1 MGEFRREQG
10 ISRPSAKTVV
20 FYLLASLLL
29 VSLTEPVSADDKAKD
44 EETLGNAATVLQAML
59 DDKSVPASLLAKSD
73 CVIILPSV
81 KKGAFI
87 VGGIGGRGPMIC
99 RGGKNFS
106 GRWAAPAMFSIGG
119 ASIGMQVGGT
129 ARDFVLLVMS
139 QRAVDKVLEG
149 KTKLGSDMA
158 VAAGSGATSTG
169 AVGGADIL
177 SYGRV
182 SGLFAGTSLSGA
194 SLSSDD
200 DANGRLYG
208 TAISA
213 RDVVLGGKV
222 KATAGGQR
230 LVSML
235 NSKVPKHTD

>member
-1 MGEFRREQG
+1 MPLTKR
-10 ISRPSAKTVV
+10 AKTG
-20 FYLLASLLL
+20 LLTSLLL
-29 VSLTEPVSADDKAKD
+29 ISVLLPVRADDASKD

-59 DDKSVPASLLAKSD
+59 DAKSVPSDLLAKAD
-73 CVIILPSV
+73 CVIVLPSV

-87 VGGIGGRGPMIC
+87 VGGIGGRGPMTC

-139 QRAVDKVLEG
+139 PRAVDKVLDG

-158 VAAGSGATSTG
+158 VAAGPGATTTG

-177 SYGRV
+177 SYAQT
-182 SGLFAGTSLSGA
+182 SGLFAGMSISGA
-194 SLSSDD
+194 SLSPDD
-200 DANGRLYG
+200 DANQRLYG
-208 TAISA
+208 TAVA
-213 RDVVLGGKV
+213 RDIVIGGKV
-222 KATAGGQR
+222 KTTAGGKR
-230 LVSML
+230 LVSLL
-235 NSKVPKHTD
+235 NTKVPKHSS

>member
-1 MGEFRREQG
+1 M
-10 ISRPSAKTVV
+10 PLTKKAKTG
-20 FYLLASLLL
+20 LLASLLL
-29 VSLTEPVSADDKAKD
+29 ISFLLPVRADDASKD

-59 DDKSVPASLLAKSD
+59 DAKSVPSDLLAKAD
-73 CVIILPSV
+73 CVIVLPSV

-87 VGGIGGRGPMIC
+87 VGGTGGRGPMTC

-129 ARDFVLLVMS
+129 ARDFVLLIMS
-139 QRAVDKVLEG
+139 PRAVDKVLDG

-158 VAAGSGATSTG
+158 IAAGPGATSTG

-177 SYGRV
+177 SYGRA
-182 SGLFAGTSLSGA
+182 SGLFVGTSLSGS
-194 SLSSDD
+194 SLSPDD
-200 DANGRLYG
+200 DANQRLYG

-213 RDVVLGGKV
+213 RDIVVGGKV
-222 KATAGGQR
+222 KTTAGGKR
-230 LVSML
+230 LVSLL
-235 NSKVPKHTD
+235 NTKVLKHSA